1 LCGNPDQQDLY
12 RIQPAYSLP
21 QLITMYSPAKYALG
35 IPEILCVPF
44 LCKQYVMNDSK
55 LDFAQFGIATIQLYI
70 SRYKG
75 QKLKAY
81 GANESKIYTGR
92 FSLYLTL

>member
-1 LCGNPDQQDLY
+1 
-12 RIQPAYSLP
+12 
-21 QLITMYSPAKYALG
+21 
-35 IPEILCVPF
+35 
-44 LCKQYVMNDSK
+44 MNDSK

>member
-1 LCGNPDQQDLY
+1 
-12 RIQPAYSLP
+12 
-21 QLITMYSPAKYALG
+21 
-35 IPEILCVPF
+35 
-44 LCKQYVMNDSK
+44 MNDSK

-81 GANESKIYTGR
+81 GLMKAKYTLVG
-92 FSLYLTL
+92 FLSI

>member
-1 LCGNPDQQDLY
+1 
-12 RIQPAYSLP
+12 
-21 QLITMYSPAKYALG
+21 MYSPAKDALG

-70 SRYKG
+70 SRDKG
-75 QKLKAY
+75 PKSKAY
-81 GANESKIYTGR
+81 GAGESKIYTGKIPV
-92 FSLYLTL
+92 YLKL